1 MDLRSGFISF
11 HCLTRVFLTRSL
23 KMKSWQITG
32 NVSLLHQRL
41 LLKAA
46 LGNPAKDNK
55 YYGATSSVKFIINV
69 KGWTKAT
76 NAWTNITVNGLQD
89 RTVVCRQ
96 DKQWCGDEIYRNLTL
111 IHQPFIAYD
120 AYYFDVTIPN
130 ATNYLTSFSSV
141 VYRLTAFNPDFSLF
155 TLWFRFVFLFVTF
168 IYIVVFTI
176 KMRGFDWKDWTIEQ
190 KWCGVLL
197 FALLG
202 YNNPFYA
209 TIILAQNAFPVF
221 LDQLLLASFL
231 VLLML
236 FWLVMFDGIRTEPQ
250 NQTFRNFYL
259 PKYAVLGVF
268 WILAIIVFTWMEVND
283 IYSPE
288 KTLSSSGGFTFFF
301 ILMLALLVVYAFW
314 LFYVIFRTIGAR
326 DSMPYLSLRLKFFG
340 VFTLVVIAI
349 VVIGVLAGAVGP
361 VENNAASLLSFL
373 SLFNLYIYICTFVYF
388 PSRDLSVP
396 ATKANV
402 GMVKLEELEEDDTL
416 DASAVASRAANFAAT
431 PSHATP
437 SYVTPHS
444 VTPTPHAVAP
454 TPHVPAGPVVLN
466 EPAGSQYNPN
476 IGYNPQAAV
485 YNPNA
490 GYTGQAAPHQ
500 MVPPPNSNAVRL
512 NFGDDDVPVRLE
524 HSDDDDIQ

>member
-1 MDLRSGFISF
+1 MWASLASSQLPSQYTI
-11 HCLTRVFLTRSL
+11 SL
-23 KMKSWQITG
+23 KMIKILIFAVLVLG
-32 NVSLLHQRL
+32 ASL
-41 LLKAA
+41 
-46 LGNPAKDNK
+46 P
-55 YYGATSSVKFIINV
+55 VKFVINV
-69 KGWTKAT
+69 RGWTKAT
-76 NAWTNITVNGLQD
+76 NQWTNITVNGLQS
-89 RTVVCRQ
+89 RSVICRQ

-130 ATNYLTSFSSV
+130 ATDYLTSFSSV

-155 TLWFRFVFLFVTF
+155 TLWFRFVFLFTTF

-209 TIILAQNAFPVF
+209 TIILAQNAFPIF

-288 KTLSSSGGFTFFF
+288 QTLSSSGGFTFFA
-301 ILMLALLVVYAFW
+301 ILMVALLIGYAFW
-314 LFYVIFRTIGAR
+314 LFYVIFRAIGAR

-373 SLFNLYIYICTFVYF
+373 SLFNLYIYICSFVYF

-396 ATKANV
+396 STKANV

-416 DASAVASRAANFAAT
+416 DASAVASRAASFT
-431 PSHATP
+431 P
-437 SYVTPHS
+437 
-444 VTPTPHAVAP
+444 AP
-454 TPHVPAGPVVLN
+454 TPGPIVLN

-476 IGYNPQAAV
+476 LGYNPQQAA

-490 GYTGQAAPHQ
+490 GFAPAHAQQQHQ
-500 MVPPPNSNAVRL
+500 QQQPAHMAPPANTNAVRL